1 MHTTPQNEEDL
12 WNALLEAYEKHAP
25 DEARLLLQQNAPMVN
40 CRLLAH
46 CNDAD
51 YLLWLLSHDLIRK
64 ESLTLSDNEWPGLQ
78 ERQLQCDTLPE
89 PQRPVCILRGEWE
102 HRDKG
107 EHQ

>member
-1 MHTTPQNEEDL
+1 MHPIQQNEEDL
-12 WNALLEAYEKHAP
+12 WNAVHEAYEKHAP
-25 DEARLLLQQNAPMVN
+25 DEARLLLQQNTALVD
-40 CRLLAH
+40 CSLLAH

-78 ERQLQCDTLPE
+78 ERQLQCDILPE

-102 HRDKG
+102 QRDNG
-107 EHQ
+107 VHQ